1 MMGNIMPGFKQVN
14 EATWLMEKEGRMRV
28 PGVIIGTRGIVDAM
42 SKDKTISQ
50 LRNMASLQG
59 IVKNAVLMPDG
70 HEGYGFPIGGVA
82 AFDSEEGVVSPGGV
96 GYDIN
101 CGVRLLTSQI
111 QLSEILER
119 KKKLMDNIFKEVPS
133 GLGSESKDKV
143 SMEEIDLVA
152 DIGIDWAIEKGYA
165 TEKDKQRIE
174 EYGQM
179 TGSDPEKTTP
189 TAKARGR
196 RQIGTLGAGNHFL
209 ELQYVE
215 KIMYPEIAK
224 RFGLF
229 ENQVVVMVHTGS
241 RGYGHQIASDYI
253 NKIMKEGLPKDIP
266 DPELAYAKL
275 GTEMAEDYIA
285 AMKCAVNF
293 AFVNRQMITH
303 NIRHAF
309 KKVIGDEELELLY
322 DVAHNIAKFE
332 EHSVDGKRKNLLV
345 HRKGATRAF
354 PKGRK
359 ELPSVYMETGQ
370 PVIIP
375 GSMGTSSYI
384 LVGEEKGLDVS
395 FGSTCHGAGRALSRH
410 QALKEFTSEG
420 VVEQLGKNNIYYR
433 SDSKKAASE
442 EAPGAYKDI
451 NEIVKSVELAGI
463 SKIVARLK
471 PIGVVK
477 G

>member
-1 MMGNIMPGFKQVN
+1 MPGLKEIN
-14 EATWLMEKEGRMRV
+14 NATWLMEKEKGMNV
-28 PGVIIGTRGIVDAM
+28 PGIIIGTKGIVDKM
-42 SKDKTISQ
+42 SKDKTMVQ
-50 LRNMASLQG
+50 LRNMASLPG

-82 AFDSEEGVVSPGGV
+82 GFDSEEGIVSPGGV

-101 CGVRLLTSQI
+101 CGVRLLTSGM
-111 QLSEILER
+111 QLREIEES
-119 KKKLMDNIFKEVPS
+119 KKELMDRMFKEVPS
-133 GLGSESKDKV
+133 GLGSESKERV
-143 SMEEIDLVA
+143 SVEELDLVA
-152 DIGIDWAIEKGYA
+152 DIGIDWAIEKDYA
-165 TEKDKQRIE
+165 TEKDKERIE

-179 TGSDPEKTTP
+179 TGADPMKTTP

-196 RQIGTLGAGNHFL
+196 RQLGTLGAGNHFL

-215 KIMYPEIAK
+215 KIIYPEIAK
-224 RFGLF
+224 DFGLF
-229 ENQVVVMVHTGS
+229 ENQIVVMIHTGS

-253 NKIMKEGLPKDIP
+253 SRIMKEGLPEGIA

-275 GTEMAEDYIA
+275 GTETADDYLA

-309 KKVIGDEELELLY
+309 SKVFGDEELELLY

-332 EHSVDGKRKNLLV
+332 NHRIDGKKKELLI

-354 PKGRK
+354 PKGRE

-375 GSMGTSSYI
+375 GSMGTSSYV

-410 QALKEFTSEG
+410 QAMKEFTSES
-420 VVEQLGKNNIYYR
+420 VIDQLSKRNIYFR
-433 SDSKKAASE
+433 SDSRKAASE

-451 NEIVKSVELAGI
+451 DEIVKSVEDAGI
-463 SKIVARLK
+463 SRIVAKLR

>member
-1 MMGNIMPGFKQVN
+1 MPELKEIN
-14 EATWLMEKEGRMRV
+14 KATWLMEKEKGMNV
-28 PGVIIGTRGIVDAM
+28 PGVIIGTKGIVDGM
-42 SKDKTISQ
+42 SRDKTLVQ
-50 LRNMASLQG
+50 LKNMASLPG
-59 IVKNAVLMPDG
+59 IVKNAILMPDG

-82 AFDSEEGVVSPGGV
+82 GFDSEEGIVSPGGV

-101 CGVRLLTSQI
+101 CGVRLLTTQMQLREI
-111 QLSEILER
+111 QEN
-119 KKKLMDNIFKEVPS
+119 KKELMDMIFKEVPS
-133 GLGSESKDKV
+133 GLGSESSERV
-143 SMEEIDLVA
+143 SVEELDLVA
-152 DIGIDWAIEKGYA
+152 DIGIDWAIEKDYA
-165 TEKDKQRIE
+165 TEKDKERIE

-179 TGSDPEKTTP
+179 TGSDPMKTTP

-196 RQIGTLGAGNHFL
+196 RQLGTLGAGNHFL

-215 KIMYPEIAK
+215 KIVYPEIAK
-224 RFGLF
+224 DFGLF
-229 ENQVVVMVHTGS
+229 ENQVVVMIHTGS

-253 NKIMKEGLPKDIP
+253 NRIMKEGLPKDIA

-275 GTEMAEDYIA
+275 GTEIADDYIS

-309 KKVIGDEELELLY
+309 SRVFGNEELELLY

-332 EHSVDGKRKNLLV
+332 NHVIEGKKRKLLI

-354 PKGRK
+354 PKGRE
-359 ELPSVYMETGQ
+359 ELPSVYANTGQ

-375 GSMGTSSYI
+375 GSMGTSSYV

-410 QALKEFTSEG
+410 QAIREFTSES
-420 VVEQLGKNNIYYR
+420 VIEQLGKSSIYYR
-433 SDSKKAASE
+433 SDSKKAAAE

-451 NEIVKSVELAGI
+451 DEIVKSVETAGI
-463 SKIVARLK
+463 SRIVAKLR